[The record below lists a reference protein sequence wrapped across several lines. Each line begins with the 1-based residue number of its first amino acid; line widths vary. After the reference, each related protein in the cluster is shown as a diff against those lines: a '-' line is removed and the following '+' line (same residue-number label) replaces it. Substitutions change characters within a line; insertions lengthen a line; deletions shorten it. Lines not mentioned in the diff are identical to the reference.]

1 MVRITVGSGAKE
13 KLQQVYETV
22 EKEVLSREGDQKLW
36 AGWRIEQLC
45 GDEELVV
52 FWTDELADNEVE
64 KLIALG
70 DHCERR
76 RFRHVV

>member
-1 MVRITVGSGAKE
+1 MVRITVDSGNKD
-13 KLQQVYETV
+13 KLQEEYETQ
-22 EKEVLSREGDQKLW
+22 EREVISREGDQKLW

-45 GDEELVV
+45 GNEELVV

-70 DHCERR
+70 DNSERR